1 MLTSGYDFSTAI
13 TNLFLFITS
22 IIIIFIIKNSK
33 FKWFYFFIC
42 IDSFLGVIV
51 HGFIMS
57 NSLNTIL
64 WYILYFLFS
73 ITFNLLLYIFCN
85 IKLKNVMIISFLV
98 AIIMFIVFS
107 ISIKF
112 NINRLDNIVMLLY
125 ALSIVLFSLYS
136 IIKSNYINKFYF
148 IIGIIIQIIGI
159 IPIFIKFNIWYLN
172 YNGICHLFTLITII
186 LIYIG
191 VIKNKD
197 RLL

>member
-1 MLTSGYDFSTAI
+1 MLTSGYELSTAI
-13 TNLFLFITS
+13 TNLLLFIIS
-22 IIIIFIIKNSK
+22 IIIIFNIKNKS

-51 HGFIMS
+51 HGFNMS
-57 NSLNTIL
+57 NILNTIL

-73 ITFNLLLYIFCN
+73 ITFNLLLHLFCN
-85 IKLKNVMIISFLV
+85 IKLKNVMIISFII
-98 AIIMFIVFS
+98 AIIMVIIFS

-125 ALSIVLFSLYS
+125 ALSVVLFSLYN
-136 IIKSNYINKFYF
+136 IIKSDYINKYYF

-159 IPIFIKFNIWYLN
+159 IPIFIKYNIWCFN

-197 RLL
+197 ML